1 MSDTIKC
8 RCQNCG
14 AKYRLPVESQGR
26 KARCKKCGEVF
37 AVPRVKPATVE
48 DSILGWLDEPDSD
61 DDTVARPRVINMPK
75 DTGDSATLQSVLIAS
90 DLELVR
96 VLEDLIAVLIDK
108 RIIMLTDLPQA
119 AQRKL
124 ARRYEL
130 RSRLN
135 DLGGI
140 VAEQEEI
147 MLP

>member
-1 MSDTIKC
+1 MPYVIRDGDGQIVAVHAIQSEPA
-8 RCQNCG
+8 QE
-14 AKYRLPVESQGR
+14 RLQ
-26 KARCKKCGEVF
+26 A
-37 AVPRVKPATVE
+37 
-48 DSILGWLDEPDSD
+48 D
-61 DDTVARPRVINMPK
+61 DAELREFVAA
-75 DTGDSATLQSVLIAS
+75 TGDSTNLQNVLIAS

-108 RIIMLTDLPQA
+108 RIIMLTDLPEA

-130 RSRLN
+130 RSQLN

>member
-1 MSDTIKC
+1 MPYVIRDGDGQIVAVHAIQSA
-8 RCQNCG
+8 Q
-14 AKYRLPVESQGR
+14 AEERLQ
-26 KARCKKCGEVF
+26 A
-37 AVPRVKPATVE
+37 
-48 DSILGWLDEPDSD
+48 D
-61 DDTVARPRVINMPK
+61 DAELREFIAA
-75 DTGDSATLQSVLIAS
+75 TGDSANLQNVLLAS

-119 AQRKL
+119 AQHKL

-140 VAEQEEI
+140 VAEQDEI

>member
-1 MSDTIKC
+1 MPYVIRD
-8 RCQNCG
+8 
-14 AKYRLPVESQGR
+14 ADGR
-26 KARCKKCGEVF
+26 IV
-37 AVPRVKPATVE
+37 AVHAIQSKQAQE
-48 DSILGWLDEPDSD
+48 WLQA
-61 DDTVARPRVINMPK
+61 DDTELREFIAAS
-75 DTGDSATLQSVLIAS
+75 GDSADLQNVLIAS

-108 RIIMLTDLPQA
+108 RIIMLTDLPEA

-130 RSRLN
+130 RSQFN

-140 VAEQEEI
+140 VGEHDEI

>member
-1 MSDTIKC
+1 MPYIIRGSDGRIVAVHAL
-8 RCQNCG
+8 QSEQ
-14 AKYRLPVESQGR
+14 AQERLP
-26 KARCKKCGEVF
+26 A
-37 AVPRVKPATVE
+37 
-48 DSILGWLDEPDSD
+48 D
-61 DDTVARPRVINMPK
+61 DAELREFVAA
-75 DTGDSATLQSVLIAS
+75 TGDSADLQNVLIAS

>member
-1 MSDTIKC
+1 MPYVIRDGDGQIVAVHAIQSA
-8 RCQNCG
+8 Q
-14 AKYRLPVESQGR
+14 AEERLQ
-26 KARCKKCGEVF
+26 A
-37 AVPRVKPATVE
+37 
-48 DSILGWLDEPDSD
+48 D
-61 DDTVARPRVINMPK
+61 DAELREFIAA
-75 DTGDSATLQSVLIAS
+75 TGDSANLQTVLLAS

-119 AQRKL
+119 AQHKL

-135 DLGGI
+135 DLGDI
-140 VAEQEEI
+140 VAEQDEI

>member
-1 MSDTIKC
+1 MPYVIRDGDGQIAAVHAIQSE
-8 RCQNCG
+8 RAQE
-14 AKYRLPVESQGR
+14 RL
-26 KARCKKCGEVF
+26 A
-37 AVPRVKPATVE
+37 A
-48 DSILGWLDEPDSD
+48 D
-61 DDTVARPRVINMPK
+61 DPELRAFVAA
-75 DTGDSATLQSVLIAS
+75 TGDSANLQNVLIAS

-108 RIIMLTDLPQA
+108 RIIMLTDLPEA

-130 RSRLN
+130 RSQLN

>member
-1 MSDTIKC
+1 MPYVIRDGDGQIVAVHAIQSE
-8 RCQNCG
+8 Q
-14 AKYRLPVESQGR
+14 AKERLQ
-26 KARCKKCGEVF
+26 A
-37 AVPRVKPATVE
+37 
-48 DSILGWLDEPDSD
+48 D
-61 DDTVARPRVINMPK
+61 DAELREFIAA
-75 DTGDSATLQSVLIAS
+75 TGDSANLQNVLLAS

-135 DLGGI
+135 ELGDI
-140 VAEQEEI
+140 VAEQDEI

>member
-1 MSDTIKC
+1 MPYVIRDGDGQI
-8 RCQNCG
+8 
-14 AKYRLPVESQGR
+14 V
-26 KARCKKCGEVF
+26 
-37 AVPRVKPATVE
+37 AVHAIQSE
-48 DSILGWLDEPDSD
+48 QAQEWLAAD
-61 DDTVARPRVINMPK
+61 DPGLREFLAA
-75 DTGDSATLQSVLIAS
+75 TGDSASLQSVLIAS

-108 RIIMLTDLPQA
+108 RIIMLTDLPEA

-130 RSRLN
+130 RSQLN

-140 VAEQEEI
+140 VGEQDEI

>member
-1 MSDTIKC
+1 MPYVIRDGDGQIVAVHSI
-8 RCQNCG
+8 QS
-14 AKYRLPVESQGR
+14 AQAEERLQ
-26 KARCKKCGEVF
+26 A
-37 AVPRVKPATVE
+37 
-48 DSILGWLDEPDSD
+48 D
-61 DDTVARPRVINMPK
+61 DAELREFIAA
-75 DTGDSATLQSVLIAS
+75 TGDSANLQTVLLAS

-119 AQRKL
+119 AQHKL

-135 DLGGI
+135 DLGDI
-140 VAEQEEI
+140 VAEQDEI

>member
-1 MSDTIKC
+1 MPYVIRDGDGRIIAVHAIQSA
-8 RCQNCG
+8 Q
-14 AKYRLPVESQGR
+14 AKEQLQ
-26 KARCKKCGEVF
+26 A
-37 AVPRVKPATVE
+37 
-48 DSILGWLDEPDSD
+48 D
-61 DDTVARPRVINMPK
+61 DAELREFIAA
-75 DTGDSATLQSVLIAS
+75 TGDSANLQNVLLAS

-124 ARRYEL
+124 AHRYEL

-135 DLGGI
+135 DLGSI
-140 VAEQEEI
+140 VAVQDEI

>member
-1 MSDTIKC
+1 MPYVIRDGDGQIVAVHAIQSA
-8 RCQNCG
+8 Q
-14 AKYRLPVESQGR
+14 AEERLQ
-26 KARCKKCGEVF
+26 A
-37 AVPRVKPATVE
+37 
-48 DSILGWLDEPDSD
+48 D
-61 DDTVARPRVINMPK
+61 DAELREFIAA
-75 DTGDSATLQSVLIAS
+75 TGDSANLQNVLLAS

-119 AQRKL
+119 AQHKL

-135 DLGGI
+135 DLGDI
-140 VAEQEEI
+140 VAEQDEI

>member
-1 MSDTIKC
+1 MPYVTRDSDGQIIAIHAIQSEQAQEQLPADDPGLRLFIAATSDTT
-8 RCQNCG
+8 N
-14 AKYRLPVESQGR
+14 
-26 KARCKKCGEVF
+26 
-37 AVPRVKPATVE
+37 
-48 DSILGWLDEPDSD
+48 
-61 DDTVARPRVINMPK
+61 
-75 DTGDSATLQSVLIAS
+75 LQSVLVAS

-140 VAEQEEI
+140 VAEQDEI